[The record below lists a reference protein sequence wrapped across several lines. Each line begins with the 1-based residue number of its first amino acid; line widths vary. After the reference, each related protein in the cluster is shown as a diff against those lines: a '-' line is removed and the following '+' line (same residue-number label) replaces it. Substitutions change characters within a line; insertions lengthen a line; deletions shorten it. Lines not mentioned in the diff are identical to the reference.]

1 MCVCVCVMPVLT
13 SLYNQFICLGIR
25 RKVKVLAAQS
35 CLTLCDPTDCSP
47 PGSSVHGILQARIL
61 EWVASPFPSGS
72 SWPTAWA
79 WNCNNI
85 STEIFLFFGTKKF
98 IFSPSHFF
106 FLVPYLGVTFLV
118 HMPDGYFS
126 WVVSFNLMPEDMKI
140 TPGIYALLVIV
151 RLLNFVY
158 SSVWVVV
165 SHCHFV

>member
-1 MCVCVCVMPVLT
+1 MCVCVCVCDACADH

-25 RKVKVLAAQS
+25 MKVKVLVAPS
-35 CLTLCDPTDCSP
+35 CLTLCHPMECSP
-47 PGSSVHGILQARIL
+47 PGSSVRGILQAGTL

-85 STEIFLFFGTKKF
+85 STEIFFFGTKKF
-98 IFSPSHFF
+98 VFSPSHFF

-126 WVVSFNLMPEDMKI
+126 WVVSFNIPPQKSWEFHRVYMHC
-140 TPGIYALLVIV
+140 LL
-151 RLLNFVY
+151 LSGF
-158 SSVWVVV
+158 
-165 SHCHFV
+165 